1 MIENVELLFTVF
13 GVIAVIFVIL
23 ELVLDIDTFAG
34 KFIAKIKASKS
45 KGIETIDE
53 EFDEIKKL

>member
-1 MIENVELLFTVF
+1 MIENVELLFAIF
-13 GVIAVIFVIL
+13 GFIAVFFIVV

-34 KFIAKIKASKS
+34 RFISNIKNSKS

-53 EFDEIKKL
+53 EFEEMKNI

>member
-1 MIENVELLFTVF
+1 MIENVELLFAIF
-13 GVIAVIFVIL
+13 GVIAVFFIVL

-34 KFIAKIKASKS
+34 RFISKIKNSKS

-53 EFDEIKKL
+53 EFDEMRNV

>member
-1 MIENVELLFTVF
+1 MIENVELVFTVF
-13 GVIAVIFVIL
+13 GIIAVFFIIL

-34 KFIAKIKASKS
+34 RFIAKIKASKS

-53 EFDEIKKL
+53 EFDEITKL